1 VTNATNVDIATQQGD
16 HMQAV
21 DRRRAFRRTR
31 RTALGVGC
39 AALLTFVVTEPGAAT
54 SSAPAQAAFTPGTG
68 TAIALAYK
76 VNPAFG
82 GLSFGITAG
91 ESVAGHQNTGSS
103 AQSKAVNLG
112 VIGVTL
118 AGEGCEGAPPTLAEE
133 DQPQPLLVSS
143 DDEGAEAGKSATEAE
158 GAITME
164 AAASK
169 RPFAEAVTKVAPVG
183 EPGVALITGGTSYAS
198 SGVVADGVR
207 EARAVT
213 QIAQLR
219 LLDGAIVLGDMRWE
233 AIQRSG
239 AVNEEI
245 ASFDIGSLTVGGQRI
260 PLPTDAVE
268 QLRLLEDALTAA
280 GLQITVPQVRSEEGI
295 LFVDPLKIGV
305 IPSDLRD
312 GLILGPLLSA
322 LQPVREAFTETLFRL
337 GCGGDLSGL
346 YTFPS
351 STAVTV
357 LDLAIGSVSGAGSL
371 NLELGGVQATTAEIA
386 GFEFPGGELPPLTDA
401 PPAPALPTDS
411 VGDLGGGGFEET
423 AAPPAP
429 QTPAAPTAPTTTPIA
444 PISDFTGERGGALL
458 GVGAGGLLLLLA
470 SAEGDRRKMRKAQ
483 REIPVES

>member
-1 VTNATNVDIATQQGD
+1 MPQGEPM
-16 HMQAV
+16 HTV

-31 RTALGVGC
+31 RTAAGVGC
-39 AALLTFVVTEPGAAT
+39 AALLTFAITDPGAAT
-54 SSAPAQAAFTPGTG
+54 SSAPAQSAFTPGTG

-91 ESVAGHQNTGSS
+91 ESVAGHQNTGAS

-118 AGEGCEGAPPTLAEE
+118 AGEGCNGADPTLPEE
-133 DQPQPLLVSS
+133 EQPQPLIVSS
-143 DDEGAEAGKSATEAE
+143 DDPGAAEGKKAAEAE

-169 RPFAEAVTKVAPVG
+169 LPFAEARTKVAPIG

-198 SGVVADGVR
+198 SGVVAEGVR

-213 QIAQLR
+213 EVAQLR

-239 AVNEEI
+239 AVNEDI
-245 ASFDIGSLTVGGQRI
+245 ASFEIGSLTIGGQKV
-260 PLPTDAVE
+260 PLPSDSLE
-268 QLRLLEDALTAA
+268 QVKLLSDALNAA
-280 GLQITVPQVRSEEGI
+280 GLEITVPEVRTEQGI
-295 LFVDPLKIGV
+295 VFVDPLKIGV
-305 IPSDLRD
+305 VPSDLRD
-312 GLILGPLLSA
+312 GLILGPLLNA
-322 LQPVREAFTETLFRL
+322 LQPVREVFTETLFRL

-351 STAVTV
+351 STAITV
-357 LDLAIGSVSGAGSL
+357 LDLAIGSISGAGSL
-371 NLELGGVQATTAEIA
+371 SLELGGVQATTAEIA
-386 GFEFPGGELPPLTDA
+386 GFEFPGGELPPLVDLPDT
-401 PPAPALPTDS
+401 PSLPTDT
-411 VGDLGGGGFEET
+411 GGGFDAGDGGSGFDET
-423 AAPPAP
+423 AAPPAQESASP
-429 QTPAAPTAPTTTPIA
+429 TPSNTTTTPVA
-444 PISDFTGERGGALL
+444 PIADLTGERGGALL

-470 SAEGDRRKMRKAQ
+470 SAEADRRKMRRAQ
-483 REIPVES
+483 REIPLES